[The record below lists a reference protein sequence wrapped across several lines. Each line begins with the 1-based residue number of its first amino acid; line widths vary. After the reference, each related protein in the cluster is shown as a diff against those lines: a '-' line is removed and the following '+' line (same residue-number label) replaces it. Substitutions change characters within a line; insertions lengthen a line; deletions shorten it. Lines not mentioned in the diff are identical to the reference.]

1 MELARRPGEL
11 VFALVLLVF
20 AVTAFWQ
27 AYGISGLK
35 GLSTPGVFPM
45 LATGAM
51 ALASAI
57 NLLSLIKAP
66 PPSSQHGSVANRFFR
81 EYLPVRHLV
90 VIAMLLAYVL
100 TMPFMGFVVG
110 SGAFLFAVIQYLWRK
125 NPLFTLAIAT
135 LTLSLIYLVF
145 RTMFQVVLPQGSLF
159 PGLL

>member
-27 AYGISGLK
+27 AYDISGLN

-51 ALASAI
+51 VLASVI
-57 NLLSLIKAP
+57 NLLSQIKAP
-66 PPSSQHGSVANRFFR
+66 PSSNQHGSAAHRFLR

-90 VIAMLLAYVL
+90 VIGLLLAYVL
-100 TMPFMGFVVG
+100 TMPFLGFVVG
-110 SGAFLFAVIQYLWRK
+110 SGAFLLAVIQYLWRK
-125 NPLFTLAIAT
+125 NPFFTLAIAA
-135 LTLSLIYLVF
+135 LTLALIYLVF

-159 PGLL
+159 PGLS